1 MYRLLTPLLLAGLLA
16 GPAAAETL
24 PPVTNLVESAEAHT
38 MEGDFDAA
46 LPLYERAIAGLGEQP
61 SRQHALRYRY
71 GMVLNALG
79 ARQDPETFYPL
90 ARAQFTAVLAFLDDG
105 GELEHSAA
113 RVTSAL
119 AHTFHQQ
126 APHTRSPIHQSQMLR
141 RAYHLYNDAAQGL
154 VREQEWHNLAIT
166 FFNLG
171 QVCEWQGN
179 LEEAIE
185 WLEKAVALDARH
197 GFPDLEE
204 DRAYLYA
211 LREQVNPPAR
221 ASATAL

>member
-16 GPAAAETL
+16 GNALAEAT
-24 PPVTNLVESAEAHT
+24 PPVTSLVESAEARAL
-38 MEGDFDAA
+38 EGDFDAA
-46 LPLYERAIAGLGEQP
+46 LPLYERAIAGLGDEP
-61 SRQHALRYRY
+61 ARQHALRYRY
-71 GMVLNALG
+71 GIVLNALG
-79 ARQDPETFYPL
+79 AREDPDTFYPL
-90 ARAQFTAVLAFLDDG
+90 ARAQFSAVLDYLGEG

-113 RVTSAL
+113 RVSSAL
-119 AHTFHQQ
+119 AHTLHQQ
-126 APHTRSPIHQSQMLR
+126 APYARSPLHQSQMLR
-141 RAYHLYNDAAQGL
+141 RAYLLYNDAASGL
-154 VREQEWHNLAIT
+154 AREQEWHNLAIT
-166 FFNLG
+166 YFNLG